1 MRPTFQDSFQLGNS
15 YYMQMIWQAAYH
27 MYQKIFRSKKDF
39 TKSKISELII
49 ERDNYKNRL
58 EEVQEAFRWTE
69 MLRATKY
76 DQLNRGIGR

>member
-1 MRPTFQDSFQLGNS
+1 
-15 YYMQMIWQAAYH
+15 MQHIIQM
-27 MYQKIFRSKKDF
+27 KIYIFLKYFVAIIDF
-39 TKSKISELII
+39 TKSKISDLII

-76 DQLNRGIGR
+76 DQLNRGSKRDLK

>member
-1 MRPTFQDSFQLGNS
+1 MGDIICRILYNFKAKT
-15 YYMQMIWQAAYH
+15 
-27 MYQKIFRSKKDF
+27 DF
-39 TKSKISELII
+39 TKSKISDLII

-76 DQLNRGIGR
+76 DQLNKG

>member
-1 MRPTFQDSFQLGNS
+1 
-15 YYMQMIWQAAYH
+15 MQHIIQM
-27 MYQKIFRSKKDF
+27 KIYIFLKYFVAIIDF
-39 TKSKISELII
+39 TKSKISDLII

-76 DQLNRGIGR
+76 DQLNRGSKGDLK

>member
-1 MRPTFQDSFQLGNS
+1 
-15 YYMQMIWQAAYH
+15 MIVYIYELFIEA
-27 MYQKIFRSKKDF
+27 ITDF
-39 TKSKISELII
+39 TKSKISDLII

-76 DQLNRGIGR
+76 DQLNRGTKQHPIQELSKMSYHLHIL

>member
-1 MRPTFQDSFQLGNS
+1 MKYFIAIL
-15 YYMQMIWQAAYH
+15 
-27 MYQKIFRSKKDF
+27 DF
-39 TKSKISELII
+39 TKSKISDLII

-76 DQLNRGIGR
+76 DQLNRGSKEDLKLRIR

>member
-1 MRPTFQDSFQLGNS
+1 MKYFIAIL
-15 YYMQMIWQAAYH
+15 
-27 MYQKIFRSKKDF
+27 DF
-39 TKSKISELII
+39 TKSKISDLII

-76 DQLNRGIGR
+76 DQLNRGSKEDLKLKIR